1 MQGYDYIVVGA
12 GSSGAVIAARLSEE
26 PNCRVLL
33 IEAGGKDNST
43 FLRKPGMIMIMHTVE
58 QISRKYDWGY
68 RQQPKPQ
75 TLNRDMGYYR
85 GKVLGGCSSVNR
97 MVYVR
102 GNRKNYDDW
111 AAEGNEGWSY
121 DDVLPYFKKLET
133 YHDRTDGD
141 QYRGS
146 DGPLNVTLTPNP
158 SPITLLWNEGV
169 AEAFDTVVNPD
180 YNGESQEGASTLQV
194 NSYKGLR
201 QSTSVGYLD
210 PIVGKR
216 PNLEVLL
223 TGMVTRV
230 ILEGTTCVGVE
241 VSDRKGKLQEIRCEK
256 EVILSAGTTNS
267 PTILLH
273 SGIGPKE
280 HLAEVG
286 IDCVVDLPVGENLQ
300 DHAFLPLTF
309 NTPLSNNRSTAGYIL
324 KGILQ
329 EYLGKGGSFMQK
341 SMFENVAFVNSGMN
355 MNPGAPDMQLHAMPW
370 AYPAP
375 NQDAP
380 GIPEVDKRPSLTILP
395 TIIYPKSRGTVRL
408 KSNNPLD
415 KPHIDPNFFGHE
427 DDKMFFLNGIERIRD
442 MMGSDFM
449 KDKHTGEI
457 EPGPEFFERA
467 KMLAEIP
474 NRVSTVYHPVG
485 TCRMGVDDYA
495 VVDPQLRV
503 RGIQNL
509 RVADCSIMP
518 SITGGNTNIP
528 AVMIGERASDLIRN

>member
-1 MQGYDYIVVGA
+1 MQGYDYIVVGS
-12 GSSGAVIAARLSEE
+12 GSSGAVVAARLSED

-43 FLRKPGMIMIMHTVE
+43 FVRKPGMIMIMHTVD
-58 QISRKYDWGY
+58 QINRKFDWGY
-68 RQQPKPQ
+68 RLERKPEV
-75 TLNRDMGYYR
+75 LNRSIGYFR
-85 GKVLGGCSSVNR
+85 GKVLGGCSSVNG

-133 YHDRTDGD
+133 YHDGGD
-141 QYRGS
+141 EGYRGKE
-146 DGPLNVTLTPNP
+146 GPINVMLNPNP
-158 SPITLLWNEGV
+158 SPITDIWTQGV
-169 AEAFDTVVNPD
+169 AETFGTVVNPD
-180 YNGESQEGASTLQV
+180 YNGESQEGASVLQV

-201 QSTSVGYLD
+201 QSTSVCYLD

-216 PNLEVLL
+216 PNFDLML

-230 ILEGTTCVGVE
+230 LLEGTTCVGVE
-241 VSDRKGKLQEIRCEK
+241 VMDRKGKLQEIRCSK
-256 EVILSAGTTNS
+256 EVIISAGATNS
-267 PTILLH
+267 PAILMH

-286 IDCVVDLPVGENLQ
+286 IECIVDLPVGENLI
-300 DHAFLPLTF
+300 DHAFFPMTF
-309 NTPLSNNRSTAGYIL
+309 TTSLSNNRSTAGYVL
-324 KGILQ
+324 KGIFQ

-355 MNPGAPDMQLHAMPW
+355 TNPGAPDMQIHAMPW

-375 NQDAP
+375 NQDEP
-380 GIPEVDKRPSLTILP
+380 GIPEVDKRPSLTVMP
-395 TIIYPKSRGTVRL
+395 TLIYPKSRGFVRL
-408 KSNNPLD
+408 RSNNPLD
-415 KPHIDPNFFGHE
+415 KPLIDANYFGHAE
-427 DDKMFFLNGIERIRD
+427 DKAFVLNGIERIRD
-442 MMGSDFM
+442 LMGNSIM
-449 KDKHTGEI
+449 KDKHDGEI
-457 EPGPEFFERA
+457 EPGPNFFDKA
-467 KMLAEIP
+467 KMAAEMP
-474 NRVSTVYHPVG
+474 NRICTVYHPVG

-528 AVMIGERASDLIRN
+528 AVMIGERAAALIQG